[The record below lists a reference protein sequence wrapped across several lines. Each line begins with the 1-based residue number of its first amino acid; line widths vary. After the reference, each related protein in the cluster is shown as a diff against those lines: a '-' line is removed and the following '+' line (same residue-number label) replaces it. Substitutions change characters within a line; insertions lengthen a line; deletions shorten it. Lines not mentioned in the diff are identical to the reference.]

1 MEQQSLT
8 AMPGSALR
16 GSGAVPAPTVSSAT
30 GPASGYAGAATP
42 ATASWLALLP
52 ADLQVHP
59 KIQAMGLEEL
69 VRAFL
74 AGPQGH
80 TCDASSPADYQFQK
94 PFGADWYD
102 ETMGETMKQLMFA
115 VGLSRE
121 QARALH
127 DAFIMLA
134 QAAMEEEFAQAEIEA
149 ETINDEILAIWG
161 PRFEQKQQAA
171 RAAARFI
178 GLTADELQALSGEV
192 DSLRLLDAL
201 ARIGEALDEDS
212 FAAGQA
218 GGGITPEQAKNELAR
233 LSADKQHLAAFMN
246 PAHPEHAKVKAL
258 RSQLAQIASLA
269 PDASAKA
276 GQVQGAQIPGSAR
289 LAFSVGA

>member
-1 MEQQSLT
+1 MEQHTLT
-8 AMPGSALR
+8 AMQGSAL
-16 GSGAVPAPTVSSAT
+16 GAPVPATPAALAAGPSA
-30 GPASGYAGAATP
+30 AVTP

-59 KIQAMGLEEL
+59 RIQAMGLEEL
-69 VRAFL
+69 VRNYL
-74 AGPQGH
+74 AGPKGH
-80 TCDASSPADYQFQK
+80 TCDAASPADYQFQK

-134 QAAMEEEFAQAEIEA
+134 QAAMEEELAQAEIEA
-149 ETINDEILAIWG
+149 EAVNDEILSIWG

-171 RAAARFI
+171 RTAARFI
-178 GLTADELQALSGEV
+178 GLTPDELFALSEQV

-218 GGGITPEQAKNELAR
+218 GAHITPEQAKNELAR

-269 PDASAKA
+269 QQAPTSPAA
-276 GQVQGAQIPGSAR
+276 GAP
-289 LAFSVGA
+289 LAFSAGA

>member
-1 MEQQSLT
+1 MEQQTLT
-8 AMPGSALR
+8 AMPGSALG
-16 GSGAVPAPTVSSAT
+16 GSGPVPAVPA
-30 GPASGYAGAATP
+30 AAPVNPVAP

-59 KIQAMGLEEL
+59 RIQTMGLEDL
-69 VRAFL
+69 VRAYL

-80 TCDASSPADYQFQK
+80 TCDASCPSDYQFEK

-102 ETMGETMKQLMFA
+102 ETMGEAMKQLMFA
-115 VGLSRE
+115 VGLSRD

-127 DAFIMLA
+127 DAFIMMV
-134 QAAMEEEFAQAEIEA
+134 QAAMQEEFEQAEIEA
-149 ETINDEILAIWG
+149 QAVNDEILSIWG

-171 RAAARFI
+171 RTAARFI
-178 GLTADELQALSGEV
+178 GLTIDELQALTEQV

-218 GGGITPEQAKNELAR
+218 GGQITPEQAKAELSR

-246 PAHPEHAKVKAL
+246 PAHPEHAKIKAL
-258 RSQLAQIASLA
+258 RSQLAQIAALA
-269 PDASAKA
+269 PQAGAPSGLGAAPLALAAGAK
-276 GQVQGAQIPGSAR
+276 P
-289 LAFSVGA
+289 